1 MSCHTHTQS
10 GSQVFLSSEAVGDRQ
25 QPDSPSA
32 QLRKM
37 GTEELSTSFSTAG
50 VTEETETQR
59 HTGQRWRFKVL
70 FVRSSTVIGMGE
82 NMCQW
87 WLRFRLTDHKYCTH
101 HSLPPPNIYMLLTKK
116 KAIRDETNKELLN
129 LKNGHLFDHILARLL
144 TAFNPAGHLSRW
156 SERLFSV
163 SKLSAWR
170 GTGQP
175 FVYPSRAQELR
186 AKWAPKPVKQLD
198 QEGDMRPKITPNL
211 LIPRK
216 RRLPSSMN
224 SSLSG

>member
-1 MSCHTHTQS
+1 
-10 GSQVFLSSEAVGDRQ
+10 
-25 QPDSPSA
+25 
-32 QLRKM
+32 M

-50 VTEETETQR
+50 VTEETETQS
-59 HTGQRWRFKVL
+59 HTGQRWRFKVH
-70 FVRSSTVIGMGE
+70 FVHSGTVIGRGRKE
-82 NMCQW
+82 NVSVMTVGQIESLLHISYLSDHQRSKCY
-87 WLRFRLTDHKYCTH
+87 WLNV
-101 HSLPPPNIYMLLTKK
+101 S
-116 KAIRDETNKELLN
+116 KAIKDDSMKCENNKEFEFKKWPLL
-129 LKNGHLFDHILARLL
+129 LGPR
-144 TAFNPAGHLSRW
+144 NPAGYLRWW

-175 FVYPSRAQELR
+175 FVYLSRAQELR
-186 AKWAPKPVKQLD
+186 AKWAPKLVTRPD
-198 QEGDMRPKITPNL
+198 QEGDMWLKITPNL